1 MKSESIL
8 VYTDGSCRKNPG
20 GPGGW
25 AAIIL
30 RNGIQKEFSGYAK
43 TTTNQQME
51 MTAAIEALKILQP
64 LTGSMKRAG
73 FRPPVVWKPYV
84 TIVTDSK
91 YLINGITSWV
101 FSWQENGWRTCQG
114 KPVKNKSFWQDLW
127 RLSRGFRITWKYV
140 RGHSGVREN
149 ERCDELAR
157 EQSGALRPC

>member
-1 MKSESIL
+1 MTEPIL

-30 RNGIQKEFSGYAK
+30 RNGTRKEFSGYEK
-43 TTTNQQME
+43 STTSQRME
-51 MTAAIEALKILQP
+51 MTAAVEALKILQP
-64 LTGSMKRAG
+64 LSKVLHQKKN
-73 FRPPVVWKPYV
+73 RPRV

-91 YLINGITSWV
+91 YLIGGMTSWI
-101 FSWQENGWRTCQG
+101 FGWQDNGWKTCQG

-127 RLSRGFRITWKYV
+127 RLSRGFRINWKHV

-157 EQSGALRPC
+157 EQSGALKPC

>member
-1 MKSESIL
+1 MNSESII
-8 VYTDGSCRKNPG
+8 VYTDGSCVRNPG
-20 GPGGW
+20 GSGGW
-25 AAIIL
+25 AAIII
-30 RNGIQKEFSGYAK
+30 RNGTRKEFSGYAK

-64 LTGSMKRAG
+64 FSRGGKKDQ
-73 FRPPVVWKPYV
+73 FYI

-91 YLINGITSWV
+91 YLINGMTSWI
-101 FSWQENGWRTCQG
+101 FGWQENGWRTCQG

-127 RLSRGFRITWKYV
+127 RLSRGFRITWKHV
-140 RGHSGVREN
+140 RGHSGVKEN